1 MFRTRFYYEEDIM
14 IKITLPDNS
23 VREYEKGIKALEVAK
38 SISEGLARNVLGAVY
53 NGETIGL
60 QNVLNEDGNI
70 KFLKFEDKEGKDVF
84 WHTSS
89 HIMANAIKRLWPD
102 AKLAIGP
109 AIDNGFYYDID
120 VEHRFVQEDFEKIE
134 AEMKK
139 IVKEA
144 SQLERFEL
152 PREEAIKFMTDAQE
166 PYKVELIQDLPEDA
180 VISFYKH
187 GDFVDL
193 CAGPHLES
201 TKKPKAI
208 KLLSIA
214 GAYWRGNEKNKM
226 LQRIYGI
233 TFEKAKD
240 LEDYLKMLE
249 EAKKRDHRKL
259 GKELELFFMSE
270 SGPGFPFFLP
280 KGVEVKNE
288 LMKYWREVHK
298 KAGYV
303 EIESPIIL
311 NRQLWE
317 TSGHWFTYKENMYT
331 TIIDE
336 QDFAIKPMN
345 CPGGI
350 LVYANSMHSYK
361 DFPLRMGEVGRVH
374 RHELSGALHGLMRV
388 RAFTQDD
395 AHIFMLPEQIKDEI
409 KGVAQLIDEMYST
422 FGFSYH
428 VELSTRPEKF
438 LGEIKDWDLAE
449 AALQEA
455 LVELGLDFVINEGDG
470 AFYGPKIDFH
480 LTDCIGR
487 TWQCGTIQLDYQL
500 PQRFELEYIG
510 ADGQKHRPIMIHRV
524 AFGSI
529 ERFFGI
535 LIEQYAGA
543 FPTWLAPVQVKVLP
557 ISDKFMDYAQKVKK
571 QLEALNIRVEL
582 DSRAEKI
589 GYKIREAQME
599 KVPFMFVVGEK
610 EAENNTVSVRERQK
624 GDLGAMSIDEISSI
638 ILDKIKNRE
647 NDSPQLL

>member
-1 MFRTRFYYEEDIM
+1 M
-14 IKITLPDNS
+14 IKLTMPDNS
-23 VREYEKGIKALEVAK
+23 IREYEDGIQAMDVAK
-38 SISEGLARNVLGAVY
+38 SISDGFARSVVGAVY
-53 NGETIGL
+53 NGVTIGL
-60 QNVLNEDGNI
+60 KDVIKEDGSI
-70 KFLKFEDKEGKDVF
+70 KFLKFEDKEGKHIF

-89 HIMANAIKRLWPD
+89 HIMAHAVKQIWPE

-120 VEHRFVQEDFEKIE
+120 MEYRLVQEDFEKIE

-139 IVKEA
+139 IVKEGLE
-144 SQLERFEL
+144 LERLEL
-152 PREEAIKFMTDAQE
+152 PRAEAIKFMEEKQE

-180 VISFYKH
+180 VISFYKQ

-201 TKKPKAI
+201 TKKPKAV

-214 GAYWRGNEKNKM
+214 GAYWRGNENNKM

-240 LEDYLKMLE
+240 LEEYVKLME

-259 GKELELFFMSE
+259 GKELDLFLMSDE
-270 SGPGFPFFLP
+270 GPGFPFFLP

-288 LMKYWREVHK
+288 LMRFWREMHK

-303 EIESPIIL
+303 EIETPLIL
-311 NRQLWE
+311 NRHLWE
-317 TSGHWFTYKENMYT
+317 TSGHWFYYKENMYT
-331 TIIDE
+331 VQIDE

-350 LVYANSMHSYK
+350 LVYASKMHSYK
-361 DFPLRMGEVGRVH
+361 DFPMRVAEVGRVH

-395 AHIFMLPEQIKDEI
+395 AHIYMLPEQIKDEI
-409 KGVAQLIDEMYST
+409 KGVVKLIDELYSI

-438 LGEIKDWDLAE
+438 LGEIKDWDIAE
-449 AALQEA
+449 ASLKAALDEME
-455 LVELGLDFVINEGDG
+455 VKYVINEGDG

-500 PQRFELEYIG
+500 PQRFELEYTG
-510 ADGQKHRPIMIHRV
+510 TDGQKHRPIMIHRT

-535 LIEQYAGA
+535 LIEQFAGA

-557 ISDKFMDYAQKVKK
+557 ISDKFNDYAEKVKK
-571 QLEALNIRVEL
+571 ELDVMNIRVEL
-582 DSRAEKI
+582 DTRAEKI

-610 EAENNTVSVRERQK
+610 EVESNTVSVRERQQ
-624 GDLGAMSIDEISSI
+624 GDLGSMSIEEIGNI
-638 ILDKIKNRE
+638 ILNKILSRE
-647 NDSPQLL
+647 NDSPLLV

>member
-1 MFRTRFYYEEDIM
+1 M
-14 IKITLPDNS
+14 IKITFPDNN
-23 VREYEKGIKALEVAK
+23 VREYEAGIAAADVAK
-38 SISEGLARNVLGAVY
+38 SISEGLARNVVGAVY
-53 NGETIGL
+53 NGKTIGL
-60 QNVLNEDGNI
+60 QEEMNEDGTI
-70 KFLKFEDKEGKDVF
+70 KFLKFEDEEGKHIF

-89 HIMANAIKRLWPD
+89 HIMAQAIKRLWPD

-120 VEHRFVQEDFEKIE
+120 LEYRLVQEDFEKIE
-134 AEMKK
+134 SEMKK
-139 IVKEA
+139 IVKEGLK
-144 SQLERFEL
+144 LERFEL
-152 PREEAIKFMTDAQE
+152 PRVEALKFMEEKQE
-166 PYKVELIQDLPEDA
+166 PYKVELINDLPEDA
-180 VISFYKH
+180 VISFYKQ

-214 GAYWRGNEKNKM
+214 GAYWRGNENNKM

-233 TFEKAKD
+233 TFEKAKE
-240 LEDYLKMLE
+240 LEDYVKMME

-259 GKELELFFMSE
+259 GKELDLFFMSE
-270 SGPGFPFFLP
+270 EGPGFPFFLP

-288 LMKYWREVHK
+288 LMKYWREMHK

-303 EIESPIIL
+303 EIETPLIL
-311 NRQLWE
+311 NQHLWE
-317 TSGHWFTYKENMYT
+317 VSGHWFNYRENMYT
-331 TIIDE
+331 TEIDE
-336 QDFAIKPMN
+336 QDYAIKPMN

-350 LVYANSMHSYK
+350 LVYKNSMHSYK
-361 DFPLRMGEVGRVH
+361 DFPLRVAEAGKVH

-395 AHIFMLPEQIKDEI
+395 AHLFILPEQIKDEI
-409 KGVAQLIDEMYST
+409 KGVIRLIDEIYKK
-422 FGFSYH
+422 FGFSYNL
-428 VELSTRPEKF
+428 ELSTRPEKF
-438 LGEIKDWDLAE
+438 LGEIEDWNMAE
-449 AALQEA
+449 DSLKAALEELA
-455 LVELGLDFVINEGDG
+455 LDYVINEGDG

-500 PQRFELEYIG
+500 PQRFEMEYVG
-510 ADGQKHRPIMIHRV
+510 ADGQKHRPIMIHRT

-543 FPTWLAPVQVKVLP
+543 FPTWLAPVQVKILP
-557 ISDKFMDYAQKVKK
+557 ISDKFMEYAVNVKE
-571 QLEALNIRVEL
+571 QLEAQNIKAEL

-589 GYKIREAQME
+589 GYKIREAQMQ
-599 KVPFMFVVGEK
+599 KVPYMFVVGEK
-610 EAENNTVSVRERQK
+610 ESESNTVSVRERKK
-624 GDLGAMSIDEISSI
+624 GDIGSMNIEEISSI
-638 ILDKIKNRE
+638 ILNKISSRE
-647 NDSPQLL
+647 NDSPQLI

>member
-1 MFRTRFYYEEDIM
+1 M

-38 SISEGLARNVLGAVY
+38 SISEGLARNVVGAVY